1 MEYVPSSISKLEN
14 GNKRISF
21 SAEEVFKGGQA
32 CSLQLYGYFVGTFM
46 DYRVVRGNLMKLWRV
61 YDIEEITKT
70 NASIFYFQFKSE
82 EGMKKVLESGPWMI
96 QNVPLVLNIWEPG
109 IWLAKTK
116 PSSILIWV
124 CVPRTD
130 DEIAANT
137 VKEAIN
143 VNSSGVT
150 DSSAY
155 LNEGFVTVRKK
166 NKPVI
171 TQARAAPVR
180 SDNYNN
186 GNMYSMRGKGKN
198 NGIRQFVGNQ
208 KQYGNSQGF
217 NGTGNFWG
225 NFQGNNASN
234 RQLNNKNVEI
244 KISRGNSRQSN
255 GVEWQKNPKSNA
267 GTGFVH

>member
-1 MEYVPSSISKLEN
+1 MTPAEDLCSTSFNDTKVKVMKGKNRKAHRGIKVSTPGSAGAGSQDGIASYKVGSDFEFGKVKNYMGILKNPSGPL
-14 GNKRISF
+14 F
-21 SAEEVFKGGQA
+21 SAQFGKNTTNNPFATKSNDGGVWNKKGKFGHSTLS
-32 CSLQLYGYFVGTFM
+32 CKI
-46 DYRVVRGNLMKLWRV
+46 R
-61 YDIEEITKT
+61 
-70 NASIFYFQFKSE
+70 
-82 EGMKKVLESGPWMI
+82 
-96 QNVPLVLNIWEPG
+96 
-109 IWLAKTK
+109 
-116 PSSILIWV
+116 
-124 CVPRTD
+124 PRTD

-137 VKEAIN
+137 IKEAIN

-150 DSSAY
+150 DSSVY

-166 NKPVI
+166 NKPII
-171 TQARAAPVR
+171 TQARVAPVR

-186 GNMYSMRGKGKN
+186 GNMYGMRGKGKN
-198 NGIRQFVGNQ
+198 NRIRQFVGNQ

-217 NGTGNFWG
+217 NGTGNFWR

-244 KISRGNSRQSN
+244 KNSRGNSRQSN